1 MFQTYYILL
10 TCLEQRN
17 IETGYE
23 ADQFPRGSCCKG
35 AGVTFVSPFITFAT
49 LNTQLS
55 TGGRN
60 FTVIVP
66 AQQYI

>member
-1 MFQTYYILL
+1 MFQTYYILV

-55 TGGRN
+55 SL
-60 FTVIVP
+60 
-66 AQQYI
+66 

>member
-10 TCLEQRN
+10 TCPEQRN

-49 LNTQLS
+49 FNTHSCLLVNMTYS
-55 TGGRN
+55 
-60 FTVIVP
+60 I
-66 AQQYI
+66 